1 MPWRKNKSALAHEF
15 PDLAYLPHGRAA
27 WDCTLSCL
35 AYGMRQDITKASVHL
50 NAWATRHGLPASGS
64 YADLGDDALV
74 LWHGTSRERAER
86 IAEHGLFHK
95 KGLWTAR
102 HPRIPHSFCRMRS
115 EQFGTEGA
123 VVCIVM
129 DRRSVV
135 DGRNVESTGDGNVVR
150 FHHGLPPEVVQYVLV
165 REEIRF
171 TGADRA
177 GDPKPWPKA
186 QFKFSSGAWRPV
198 QRTPVRFSEVEA
210 FSTLAEFLELCVH
223 RLLADL
229 SAVSSLEALSVLHSL
244 IGPLDCVR
252 NQGVIDLVA
261 SLAARRRK
269 AGRCQLVI
277 AEHAMQSAP

>member
-1 MPWRKNKSALAHEF
+1 MPWRKNKNVLTHEY

-35 AYGMRQDITKASVHL
+35 AYGMRQEITRAPVDL
-50 NAWATRHGLPASGS
+50 NAWAARQGLPASGS

-102 HPRIPHSFCRMRS
+102 HPRIPHAFCRMRS
-115 EQFGTEGA
+115 ERFGTEGA

-129 DRRSVV
+129 DRRGVAE
-135 DGRNVESTGDGNVVR
+135 GHNVESTGDGNVVS
-150 FHHGLPPEVVQYVLV
+150 FHHGLPPEVVQYVLLC
-165 REEIRF
+165 EEIRL
-171 TGADRA
+171 TGAGRA
-177 GDPKPWPKA
+177 GAPRPWPKA
-186 QFKFSSGAWRPV
+186 QFSVSSGAWRPV
-198 QRTPVRFSEVEA
+198 QRTPVRFSKGQT

-229 SAVSSLEALSVLHSL
+229 SAVSPLEALSVLHNL
-244 IGPLDCVR
+244 IRPSDCVR
-252 NQGVIDLVA
+252 NRDVIDLLA
-261 SLAARRRK
+261 SLAPGRRK
-269 AGRCQLVI
+269 AGRWQLFV
-277 AEHAMQSAP
+277 ADHAMQSTV